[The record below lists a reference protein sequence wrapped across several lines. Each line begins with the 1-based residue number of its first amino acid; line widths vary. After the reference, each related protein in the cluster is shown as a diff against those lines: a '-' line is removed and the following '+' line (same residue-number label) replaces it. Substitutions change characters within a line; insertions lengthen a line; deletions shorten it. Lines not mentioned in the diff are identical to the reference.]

1 MATRVTHERV
11 HLAERSLRI
20 SAANFRALQEV
31 VEQHRRDLDLQFR
44 RIAQIQAELDTI
56 KRSSLKAKVR

>member
-1 MATRVTHERV
+1 MATRATHERV
-11 HLAERSLRI
+11 QLAERALRI

-31 VEQHRRDLDLQFR
+31 VEQNRRDLELQFR

-56 KRSSLKAKVR
+56 KRSALKTKVR